1 MKKLSLLLTTL
12 SVTFFLSFSEEIKL
26 NEEHNYFEITN
37 KSLTEFSFV
46 NNFSGLD
53 AKLIKTK
60 EGDFIKLFVSGYAA
74 NSDYG
79 KAELPELKKIF
90 RIPFGA
96 QVVLKIVNK
105 EEELISLDDYNITL
119 PLFPN
124 QPSISKG
131 DNAEQVPFV
140 YDRDFYKINQ
150 FNENPIVKIDVLGKM
165 RGQEMARLNISPFS
179 YNPVTNELKI
189 ITKIEAKVVFK
200 NVDLA
205 EDLSIRKK
213 YFNPNFEHQYKQFAN
228 YLPLPTKDVI
238 TTYPVKYVI
247 ISDPMFQ
254 SILQPFVEWKVK
266 KGFEVIEG
274 YTNDPVVGNT
284 TTSIRSFIKTM
295 YDNATVNDPAPTYLL
310 IVGDEAQVPSF
321 NGNSGTHISDMY
333 YCEMDGGGDFYP
345 EMYYGRF
352 SATMP
357 EELTPQI
364 LKTLEYEKYT
374 MPDPSYLDEVVMVAG
389 VDASMAPT
397 YGNGQINYGTDH
409 YFNLAH
415 GLTSYTYLYGS
426 GSPITSDMP
435 GASAAIISD
444 VSGGVG
450 FANYTAHCGSSGWS
464 DPSFSTS
471 DVPSLQNANEYG
483 LMIGNCC
490 QSNKFDVPECFG
502 EALLR
507 ANSKGAVGYIGGSNN
522 TYWDEDYWWGVGN
535 GTTPPPTN
543 PTYTQ
548 TGLGVYDC
556 AWHENGELQADW
568 FITQGQMLHSGNL
581 AVTQAGGSEEYYWEI
596 YHLMGD
602 PSVMPYFGVP
612 TVMNVTHQT
621 AVPLGTSTLNVTTE
635 EHAYVAISMNGIL
648 LDAQLVGSSGI
659 VTLSFP
665 PFTNLGI
672 ADIVVTKQFREPY
685 IGSISV
691 ISSNAP
697 FVICSNY
704 LIDDSFGN
712 NNGLVDYGEVIHLDV
727 DLQNLGSINANNVS
741 VKLST
746 NDQYITITD
755 SLNFTSGV
763 NANQTANIITAF
775 TFTVDNLIS
784 DQHQV
789 QFQLDVSDAIG
800 NTWTS
805 YIQLILNAPLL
816 GHVSFAI
823 DDATTG
829 NGNGKLDAGET
840 VELIVETINSG
851 HADVSNLIANLSC
864 LSSFVT
870 VTSPAVNINNLII
883 NQSSNA
889 VFTINIDPLTPV
901 GTLANFPFDFGNG
914 PYTYNFTF
922 SDVIG
927 IIDEDYEIG
936 NFTNYAWI
944 QGTFPW
950 SIDSVSP
957 YEGAYCSRSF
967 DGLPDGDESELS
979 IIVDVLTAGDIS
991 FYYSVSSEEDYDY
1004 LKFKINGAK
1013 IAEWSGNKPWT
1024 LVTYPVGVG
1033 LNIFKWEYEKDGN
1046 WSSGQ
1051 DCAWID
1057 YIVFPPIDLNT
1068 LLVAENYADIKLFP
1082 NPTMGIFT
1090 ITFNNNQNHQINIL
1104 NVNGKVI
1111 KSAKDI
1117 SANEWNFDIS
1127 EFSSGTYL
1135 IKVLPENITYQI
1147 IKQ

>member
-200 NVDLA
+200 NADLA

-415 GLTSYTYLYGS
+415 GLTSYTYMVLEVLLHL
-426 GSPITSDMP
+426 ICLE
-435 GASAAIISD
+435 
-444 VSGGVG
+444 
-450 FANYTAHCGSSGWS
+450 HQQQL
-464 DPSFSTS
+464 
-471 DVPSLQNANEYG
+471 LQ
-483 LMIGNCC
+483 M
-490 QSNKFDVPECFG
+490 
-502 EALLR
+502 
-507 ANSKGAVGYIGGSNN
+507 
-522 TYWDEDYWWGVGN
+522 
-535 GTTPPPTN
+535 
-543 PTYTQ
+543 
-548 TGLGVYDC
+548 
-556 AWHENGELQADW
+556 
-568 FITQGQMLHSGNL
+568 
-581 AVTQAGGSEEYYWEI
+581 
-596 YHLMGD
+596 
-602 PSVMPYFGVP
+602 
-612 TVMNVTHQT
+612 
-621 AVPLGTSTLNVTTE
+621 
-635 EHAYVAISMNGIL
+635 
-648 LDAQLVGSSGI
+648 
-659 VTLSFP
+659 
-665 PFTNLGI
+665 
-672 ADIVVTKQFREPY
+672 
-685 IGSISV
+685 
-691 ISSNAP
+691 
-697 FVICSNY
+697 
-704 LIDDSFGN
+704 
-712 NNGLVDYGEVIHLDV
+712 
-727 DLQNLGSINANNVS
+727 
-741 VKLST
+741 
-746 NDQYITITD
+746 
-755 SLNFTSGV
+755 
-763 NANQTANIITAF
+763 
-775 TFTVDNLIS
+775 
-784 DQHQV
+784 
-789 QFQLDVSDAIG
+789 
-800 NTWTS
+800 
-805 YIQLILNAPLL
+805 
-816 GHVSFAI
+816 
-823 DDATTG
+823 
-829 NGNGKLDAGET
+829 
-840 VELIVETINSG
+840 
-851 HADVSNLIANLSC
+851 
-864 LSSFVT
+864 
-870 VTSPAVNINNLII
+870 
-883 NQSSNA
+883 
-889 VFTINIDPLTPV
+889 
-901 GTLANFPFDFGNG
+901 
-914 PYTYNFTF
+914 
-922 SDVIG
+922 
-927 IIDEDYEIG
+927 
-936 NFTNYAWI
+936 
-944 QGTFPW
+944 
-950 SIDSVSP
+950 
-957 YEGAYCSRSF
+957 
-967 DGLPDGDESELS
+967 
-979 IIVDVLTAGDIS
+979 
-991 FYYSVSSEEDYDY
+991 
-1004 LKFKINGAK
+1004 
-1013 IAEWSGNKPWT
+1013 
-1024 LVTYPVGVG
+1024 
-1033 LNIFKWEYEKDGN
+1033 
-1046 WSSGQ
+1046 
-1051 DCAWID
+1051 
-1057 YIVFPPIDLNT
+1057 
-1068 LLVAENYADIKLFP
+1068 
-1082 NPTMGIFT
+1082 
-1090 ITFNNNQNHQINIL
+1090 
-1104 NVNGKVI
+1104 
-1111 KSAKDI
+1111 
-1117 SANEWNFDIS
+1117 
-1127 EFSSGTYL
+1127 
-1135 IKVLPENITYQI
+1135 
-1147 IKQ
+1147 